1 MNRSQFL
8 RLSATGAVAF
18 AFRPRWALGAINFDF
33 QGIPAG
39 LRPYLQTPRPDSI
52 WVSWWSDA
60 DTQTYVDFG
69 TSAAALTQTVS
80 GTVNVMGTNYCYHS
94 VRLTGLQ
101 PNTYYYYRARTENVT
116 SEIFRFRTPK
126 AIGTAT
132 GRFRVLVIGD
142 NQIIDPEQRRYE
154 RLVERAKKK
163 VEDLYGVPI
172 EEAIDLVLLPGD
184 QVDVGTLEHYRHL
197 HFKFCGWI
205 SPSVPIMTTIGNHE
219 TYSDPGLANYKAVFN
234 YDDLSCLGVT
244 SPDPEVYYAYQLANI
259 AFVHASS
266 EHTTTAQTTWV
277 QNLVNAANAA
287 PGLDWMISLCHRPY
301 QAEQYIGDISSWMR
315 NTAMPVFAQTQ
326 KHVLN
331 IGAHHHL
338 YARGQTRQWP
348 VYHIISGGSAW
359 DQYWGQS
366 NESNYDDVQKTI
378 ANWAWQLIEFD
389 LDAKTMDV
397 RCFAEAN
404 VRFPT
409 ATRWSYNSR
418 LIDQFSRKLNVT
430 ATPQKPALTNTFS
443 APVTLPVQLTST
455 PYQTT
460 SGEAM
465 NSTWF
470 QVAADAAFTNLKI
483 DQIRDVE
490 NMYGDTG
497 SPLYEPVNTN
507 AGVDILKF
515 TIATSGLPN
524 GTYQARVRH
533 RDTNTLWSPWSDV
546 VSFTVTGS
554 VTADPKLTLQKSVYP
569 PTENFSVAFENG
581 AGHVK
586 DWIGIYK
593 KGQSPGSSNSTTW
606 SYLNNSTTAPATA
619 IRNGSLNFTYDLPV
633 GEWFAAFF
641 TADGYT
647 ELAPRVSFYVGN
659 MVTMT
664 PGEDAYDEGET
675 ARINFTN
682 SPAGTKDWIGIFKV
696 GTNPAPNVA
705 AKWSYAAAASGF
717 RDFTGLAKGY
727 YYAVFMVNDGYQEIS
742 TRVPFSVGSL
752 ISSVSMESAQV
763 SQGSDFTVHFS
774 DGPGIAKDWIGIFK
788 EGETPGVN
796 VLTAYLYFAG
806 AASGSV
812 NFHLP
817 DLPPGNYFAAM
828 FTNDSYTEVSNR
840 VTFTVLGKPPLEF
853 EQASLEGNQ
862 MRLRWKSESG
872 KTYRIQKSTGLTTGW
887 TDVRTV
893 TATGSSHE
901 ELVPVD
907 RATQPTCFFRVTD
920 E

>member
-1 MNRSQFL
+1 M
-8 RLSATGAVAF
+8 
-18 AFRPRWALGAINFDF
+18 GAINYDF
-33 QGIPAG
+33 QGTPAG
-39 LRPYLQTPRPDSI
+39 LRPYLQTPRPDSM
-52 WVSWWSDA
+52 WVSWWTDT
-60 DTQTYVDFG
+60 DTQTHVDFG
-69 TSAAALTQTVS
+69 TSAGALSQTVS
-80 GTVNVMGTNYCYHS
+80 GTMNAMGTNYRYHS

-101 PNTYYYYRARTENVT
+101 PNTYYYYRARTESIT

-132 GRFRVLVIGD
+132 GKFRVLVIGD
-142 NQIIDPEQRRYE
+142 NQIIDPGQRRYE
-154 RLVERAKKK
+154 RLIERAKKK
-163 VEDLYGVPI
+163 VEDLYDATI
-172 EEAIDLVLLPGD
+172 EEAIDLVLMPGD

-197 HFKFCGWI
+197 HFKFCGWL
-205 SPSVPIMTTIGNHE
+205 SPHVPIMTTIGNHE
-219 TYSDPGLANYKAVFN
+219 TYSDPGLANYKAIFR
-234 YDDLSCLGVT
+234 YDDLTCLGV
-244 SPDPEVYYAYQLANI
+244 SSSDPEVYYAYQLANI

-277 QNLVNAANAA
+277 QNLVTAANAA
-287 PGLDWMISLCHRPY
+287 PGLDWMVSLCHRPY
-301 QAEQYIGDISSWMR
+301 QAEQYIGDISNWMR

-378 ANWAWQLIEFD
+378 AHWAWQLIEFD

-418 LIDQFSRKLNVT
+418 LVDQFTRKLGIT
-430 ATPQKPALTNTFS
+430 TTPRKPALTNTFS
-443 APVTLPVQLTST
+443 APVTLPIQLQSS

-470 QVAADAAFTNLKI
+470 QVAADAGFTNLKI

-490 NMYGDTG
+490 NIYGDTG
-497 SPLYEPVNTN
+497 SPLYEPVDTN
-507 AGVDILKF
+507 AGVDILKL
-515 TIATSGLPN
+515 TVSSGLTN
-524 GTYQARVRH
+524 GSYHARVRH
-533 RDTNTLWSPWSDV
+533 RDKNTLWSSWSDA
-546 VSFTVTGS
+546 VSFTIEGS
-554 VTADPKLTLQKSVYP
+554 VVADPKITLQKSVYP
-569 PTENFSVAFENG
+569 PNEDILIAYENG
-581 AGHVK
+581 PGIST
-586 DWIGIYK
+586 DWIGIYPK
-593 KGQSPGSSNSTTW
+593 DRTPGSGGNSTTW
-606 SYLNNSTTAPATA
+606 QYVSGS
-619 IRNGSLNFTYDLPV
+619 NGTRNFTFNLPV

-641 TADGYT
+641 TNDSYT
-647 ELAPRVSFYVGN
+647 EIAPRVPFYVGN
-659 MVTMT
+659 MVTLT
-664 PGEDAYDEGET
+664 PGESAYDEGET
-675 ARINFTN
+675 ARIDFTGA
-682 SPAGTKDWIGIFKV
+682 PGGAQDWIGIYRV
-696 GTNPAPNVA
+696 GTNPGPTGAE
-705 AKWSYAAAASGF
+705 KWSYAAQASGF
-717 RDFTGLAKGY
+717 RDFAGLSKGY
-727 YYAVFMVNDGYQEIS
+727 YYAVFMVANGYQEIS

-752 ISSVSMESAQV
+752 ISTVSMESTQIP
-763 SQGSDFTVHFS
+763 QGNDFTVHFS
-774 DGPGIAKDWIGIFK
+774 NGPGIPKDWIGIFK

-796 VLTAYLYFAG
+796 VLTSYLYFDG

-812 NFHLP
+812 TFHLP
-817 DLPPGNYFAAM
+817 DLPPGNYFLAM

-840 VTFTVLGKPPLEF
+840 VTFTVSGKAPLEF
-853 EQASLEGNQ
+853 EQAGLEGNE
-862 MRLRWKSESG
+862 MRLRWKSQSG
-872 KTYRIQKSTGLTTGW
+872 KVYKIQRSTGLTGSW

-901 ELVPVD
+901 ELVPIN
-907 RATQPTCFFRVTD
+907 RTTQPTCFFRVTD

>member
-8 RLSATGAVAF
+8 RLIGFGATGAFV
-18 AFRPRWALGAINFDF
+18 FRPGWALGAIDYDF
-33 QGIPAG
+33 QGTPAG

-52 WVSWWSDA
+52 WVSWWTDA
-60 DTQTYVDFG
+60 DTQTHVDFG
-69 TSAAALTQTVS
+69 TSAAALTQSVS
-80 GTVNVMGTNYCYHS
+80 GTVSAMGTNYRYHS

-101 PNTYYYYRARTENVT
+101 PDTYYYYRARTETTT
-116 SEIFRFRTPK
+116 SEVFRFRTPK

-132 GRFRVLVIGD
+132 GKFRLLVIGD
-142 NQIIDPEQRRYE
+142 NQIIDPAQRRYE

-172 EEAIDLVLLPGD
+172 EEAIDLVLMPGD

-205 SPSVPIMTTIGNHE
+205 SPHVPIMTTIGNHE
-219 TYSDPGLANYKAVFN
+219 TYQDPGLANYKAIFR

-301 QAEQYIGDISSWMR
+301 QAEQYIGDISGWMR

-359 DQYWGQS
+359 DQFWGQS

-378 ANWAWQLIEFD
+378 AHWAWQLIEFD
-389 LDAKTMDV
+389 LDARTMDV

-418 LIDQFSRKLNVT
+418 LVDQFARKLGLT

-443 APVTLPVQLTST
+443 APVTLPIELTSS

-470 QVAADAAFTNLKI
+470 QVAADAGFTNLKI
-483 DQIRDVE
+483 DRIRDVE
-490 NMYGDTG
+490 NIYGDTG
-497 SPLYEPVNTN
+497 SPLYEPVDTH
-507 AGVDILKF
+507 AGVDILKLA
-515 TIATSGLPN
+515 ISSGLTN
-524 GTYQARVRH
+524 GSYHARVRH
-533 RDTNTLWSPWSDV
+533 RDTNTLWSLWSDA
-546 VSFTVTGS
+546 VSFTIEGS
-554 VTADPKLTLQKSVYP
+554 VSADPKLTLQKSVYP
-569 PTENFSVAFENG
+569 PNEDILVAYENG
-581 AGHVK
+581 PGLAT
-586 DWIGIYK
+586 DWIGIYS
-593 KGQSPGSSNSTTW
+593 KGTTPGSGGASTTW
-606 SYLNNSTTAPATA
+606 QYVSGS
-619 IRNGSLNFTYDLPV
+619 NGTRNFTYNLPA

-641 TADGYT
+641 TNDGYT
-647 ELAPRVSFYVGN
+647 EIAPRVPFYVGN
-659 MVTMT
+659 MVTLT
-664 PGEDAYDEGET
+664 PGENAYDEGET
-675 ARINFTN
+675 ARINFTGA
-682 SPAGTKDWIGIFKV
+682 PGGAQDWIGIYRV
-696 GTNPAPNVA
+696 GTNPGPTA
-705 AKWSYAAAASGF
+705 AEKWSYAGQASGF
-717 RDFTGLAKGY
+717 LDFAGLAKGY
-727 YYAVFMVNDGYQEIS
+727 YYAVFMVNNGYQEIS

-752 ISSVSMESAQV
+752 ISTVSMESVQIQ
-763 SQGSDFTVHFS
+763 QGSDFTVHFNN
-774 DGPGIAKDWIGIFK
+774 GPGIPKDWIGIFK
-788 EGETPGVN
+788 EGETPGVD
-796 VLTAYLYFAG
+796 VLTSYLYFDG

-812 NFHLP
+812 TFHLP
-817 DLPPGNYFAAM
+817 DLAPGNYFLAM

-840 VTFTVLGKPPLEF
+840 VTFTVAGKPPLEF
-853 EQASLEGNQ
+853 EQARLEDNQ
-862 MRLRWKSESG
+862 MRLRWKSEPG
-872 KTYRIQKSTGLTTGW
+872 KTYKVQKSTGLSGW
-887 TDVRTV
+887 TEVRSV
-893 TATGSSHE
+893 TASGSSHE
-901 ELVPVD
+901 ELVPVN
-907 RATQPTCFFRVTD
+907 RATEANCFFRVTD